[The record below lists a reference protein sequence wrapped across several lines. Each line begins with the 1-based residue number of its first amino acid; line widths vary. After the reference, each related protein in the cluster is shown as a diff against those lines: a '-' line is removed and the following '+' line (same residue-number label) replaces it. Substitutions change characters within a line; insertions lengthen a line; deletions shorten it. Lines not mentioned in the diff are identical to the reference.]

1 MNKATFPVQY
11 DEKFYLNILKEQNV
25 GLNKFAYHKD
35 TIVGA
40 LCSRIEESQPTTIID
55 AAAAAAGT
63 DTTTTTNS
71 TQQRKPAT
79 VTYRVYIMTLAV
91 LAAYRG
97 HGIGSELLRTVLDYC
112 QQQQQQ
118 QQQQQPGDDGSVKV
132 VVVSEVVLHVQISN
146 HDAIRFYMEKFD
158 FERGALVENYYRR
171 IDPPHCYLLYKKLGL
186 HENNDD
192 KDDDAKRNRDDCEAS
207 PPLTLL

>member
-40 LCSRIEESQPTTIID
+40 LCSRIEESPVID
-55 AAAAAAGT
+55 AAAAGT
-63 DTTTTTNS
+63 DTNTNS
-71 TQQRKPAT
+71 TQPRKPAT

-112 QQQQQQ
+112 RQQQQQQ
-118 QQQQQPGDDGSVKV
+118 GDAGSAKV

-186 HENNDD
+186 DETNDD
-192 KDDDAKRNRDDCEAS
+192 KDDDAKRNHDDCEAA

>member
-40 LCSRIEESQPTTIID
+40 LCSRIEESPVID
-55 AAAAAAGT
+55 AAAAGT
-63 DTTTTTNS
+63 DTNTNS
-71 TQQRKPAT
+71 TQPRKPAT

-112 QQQQQQ
+112 RQ
-118 QQQQQPGDDGSVKV
+118 QQQQQPGDAGSAV

-158 FERGALVENYYRR
+158 FERGPLVENYYRR

-186 HENNDD
+186 RENKDD
-192 KDDDAKRNRDDCEAS
+192 KDDDAKRNHDDCEAS
-207 PPLTLL
+207 PPSTLL

>member
-40 LCSRIEESQPTTIID
+40 LCSRIEESPVID
-55 AAAAAAGT
+55 AAAAGT
-63 DTTTTTNS
+63 DTNTNS
-71 TQQRKPAT
+71 TQPRKPAT

-112 QQQQQQ
+112 RQ
-118 QQQQQPGDDGSVKV
+118 QQQQQPGDAGSAV

-186 HENNDD
+186 DETNDD
-192 KDDDAKRNRDDCEAS
+192 KDDDAKRNHDDCEAA